1 MTRRGQPDAHYRRA
15 KEAGFAARSVY
26 KLEEMDRRYGLLAP
40 RQRVLDLGCHPG
52 SWLQYAA
59 AKVGPQGLVVGVD
72 LQPPTVELPAWGRFV
87 RADVLT
93 LTAEGLREFAPAY
106 DLVLSDVAPRTSGV
120 MVRDMALSAEL
131 TAKAVD
137 LALAVLRPGGSLV
150 AKVYNGPEVEE
161 LIRRVRGAFAL
172 GKAHKPEAS
181 RAASKETY
189 ILGRGLKP
197 SARER

>member
-26 KLEEMDRRYGLLAP
+26 KLEEMDRRYGLLAA

-52 SWLQYAA
+52 SWMQYAA
-59 AKVGPQGLVVGVD
+59 ARVGPGGLVLGVD
-72 LQPPTVELPAWGRFV
+72 LQPPSVELPAWTRFV
-87 RADVLT
+87 QADVLV
-93 LTAEGLREFAPAY
+93 LTAQGLREFAPAF
-106 DLVLSDVAPRTSGV
+106 DVVISDVAPRTSGV

-131 TAKAVD
+131 TAKAVG
-137 LALAVLRPGGSLV
+137 LALALLRPGGSMV
-150 AKVYNGPEVEE
+150 AKVYNGPEVED
-161 LIRRVRGAFAL
+161 LIRRVKAAFAL

-181 RAASKETY
+181 RAASKELY

-197 SARER
+197 AARR